1 MKTKNLLNLVGR
13 KSYEQTRKSRHSLE
27 SIVSRF
33 SLVSL
38 ICLCML
44 TVGIGNVWGAEMDAN
59 VPEQTSFSLSA
70 YLAEHWLSATIIGVL
85 VLAVIVIIP
94 ITIKKTS
101 NRNKIKISGNSGH
114 VIDAGKITIN
124 NK

>member
-1 MKTKNLLNLVGR
+1 MKNSILNAVGKMRYLILLVLLMSAHV
-13 KSYEQTRKSRHSLE
+13 Y
-27 SIVSRF
+27 
-33 SLVSL
+33 
-38 ICLCML
+38 
-44 TVGIGNVWGAEMDAN
+44 VWGAEMDAN

-101 NRNKIKISGNSGH
+101 NRNKIKIYGNSGH

-124 NK
+124 NQ